1 MKMNGKKVKI
11 VRQTTTVHIMKK
23 LLLIHTGGTIAMAQN
38 HSGHVLPNDI
48 NPLDASL
55 PRATDIAD
63 ITTRHF
69 SNLPSPHITPEIM
82 LRLAHFIQ
90 EELQAGYDGVVI
102 THGTDTLEETAYF
115 LQLTIGAPVPIV
127 LTGAMRSSNEV
138 GSDGE
143 FNLITALRVA
153 VSETARDKGVL
164 VVFNG
169 EIHSAFNVTKT
180 HTSSVD
186 TFKSVHFGN
195 LGMVTKDHVYL
206 FNTPLLKPTHMVPQL
221 SKRVAVLKVY
231 AGMEPDLLLAVGELG
246 YDGLVLEVLGQGNV
260 PPSLTD
266 AIETLTKQM
275 PIVIV
280 SRCFN
285 GIVQDVYGYA
295 GGGQQLKEL
304 GLIFSNGLNSQKARL
319 KLMIELEVG
328 APRAALEESFRVE

>member
-1 MKMNGKKVKI
+1 MKS
-11 VRQTTTVHIMKK
+11 
-23 LLLIHTGGTIAMAQN
+23 LLLIHTGGTIAMAQD

-55 PRATDIAD
+55 PRATDIAN

-69 SNLPSPHITPEIM
+69 ANLPSPHMTPDIM
-82 LRLAHFIQ
+82 LRLAHFI
-90 EELQAGYDGVVI
+90 ESELKKEHYDGVVI

-115 LQLTIGAPVPIV
+115 LHLTLGAPVPIV

-153 VSETARDKGVL
+153 VSEAARGKGVL

-206 FNTPLLKPTHMVPQL
+206 FNTPLLKQTHMVTSL

-231 AGMEPDLLLAVGELG
+231 AGMEPDLLLAVKQLG

-260 PPSLTD
+260 PPSIVD
-266 AIETLTKQM
+266 AIAELITVM

-285 GIVQDVYGYA
+285 GIVQDVYGYT

-304 GLIFSNGLNSQKARL
+304 GVIFSNGLNSQKARL
-319 KLMIELEVG
+319 KLMVELEIN
-328 APRAALEESFRVE
+328 ASQLELEESFRVE

>member
-1 MKMNGKKVKI
+1 MKS
-11 VRQTTTVHIMKK
+11 
-23 LLLIHTGGTIAMAQN
+23 LLVIHTGGTIAMAQD

-55 PRATDIAD
+55 PRATDIAN

-69 SNLPSPHITPEIM
+69 SNLPSPHMTPDIM
-82 LRLAHFIQ
+82 LRLAHFI
-90 EELQAGYDGVVI
+90 ESELAKEHYDGVVI

-115 LQLTIGAPVPIV
+115 LHLTIGAPVPIV

-153 VSETARDKGVL
+153 VSEAAREKGVL

-206 FNTPLLKPTHMVPQL
+206 FHTPLLKQTHMVTSL
-221 SKRVAVLKVY
+221 SKRVAVVKVY
-231 AGMEPDLLLAVGELG
+231 AGMEPELLLAVKQLG

-260 PPSLTD
+260 PPSIVD
-266 AIETLTKQM
+266 AIDELIAVM
-275 PIVIV
+275 PIVIF
-280 SRCFN
+280 SRSFN
-285 GIVQDVYGYA
+285 GIVQDVYGYT
-295 GGGQQLKEL
+295 GGGQQLKEI
-304 GLIFSNGLNSQKARL
+304 GVIFSTGLNSQKARL
-319 KLMIELEVG
+319 KLMIELEIN
-328 APRAALEESFRVE
+328 ATQSELEESFRVE

>member
-1 MKMNGKKVKI
+1 MKS
-11 VRQTTTVHIMKK
+11 
-23 LLLIHTGGTIAMAQN
+23 LLLIHTGGTIAMAQD

-55 PRATDIAD
+55 PRATDIAN

-69 SNLPSPHITPEIM
+69 ANLPSPHMTPDIM
-82 LRLAHFIQ
+82 LRLAHFI
-90 EELQAGYDGVVI
+90 ESELKKEHYDGVVI

-115 LQLTIGAPVPIV
+115 LHLTLGAPVPIV

-153 VSETARDKGVL
+153 VSEAAHGKGVL

-206 FNTPLLKPTHMVPQL
+206 FNTPLLKQTHMVTSL

-231 AGMEPDLLLAVGELG
+231 AGMESDLLLAVKQLG

-260 PPSLTD
+260 PPSIVD
-266 AIETLTKQM
+266 AIAELITVM

-285 GIVQDVYGYA
+285 GIVQDVYGYT

-304 GLIFSNGLNSQKARL
+304 GVIFSNGLNSQKARL
-319 KLMIELEVG
+319 KLMVELEID
-328 APRAALEESFRVE
+328 ASQLELEESFRVE

>member
-1 MKMNGKKVKI
+1 
-11 VRQTTTVHIMKK
+11 MKK

-38 HSGHVLPNDI
+38 HSGHVLPNEI

-55 PRATDIAD
+55 PKATDIAD

-82 LRLAHFIQ
+82 LRLAHFIDG
-90 EELQAGYDGVVI
+90 ELQDGGYDGVVI

-115 LQLTIGAPVPIV
+115 LQLTIGAPIPIV

-153 VSETARDKGVL
+153 VSAAAQDKGVL

-206 FNTPLLKPTHMVPQL
+206 FNTPLLKPTHMVTQL

-231 AGMEPDLLLAVGELG
+231 AGMDPDLLLAISELG

-260 PPSLTD
+260 PPSLVD
-266 AIETLTKQM
+266 AIQTLTEQM

-285 GIVQDVYGYA
+285 GIVQDVYGYT

-304 GLIFSNGLNSQKARL
+304 GVIFSNGLNSQKARL
-319 KLMIELEVG
+319 KLMIELEIG
-328 APRAALEESFRVE
+328 ATHHALEESFRVE

>member
-1 MKMNGKKVKI
+1 
-11 VRQTTTVHIMKK
+11 
-23 LLLIHTGGTIAMAQN
+23 MAQD

-55 PRATDIAD
+55 PRATDIAN

-69 SNLPSPHITPEIM
+69 ANLPSPHMTPDIM
-82 LRLAHFIQ
+82 LRLAHFI
-90 EELQAGYDGVVI
+90 EGELAKEHYDGVVI

-115 LQLTIGAPVPIV
+115 LHLTLGAPVPIV

-153 VSETARDKGVL
+153 VSQAAREKGVL

-206 FNTPLLKPTHMVPQL
+206 FNTPLLKQTHMVTSL

-231 AGMEPDLLLAVGELG
+231 AGMEPDLLLAVKQLG

-260 PPSLTD
+260 PPSIVD
-266 AIETLTKQM
+266 AIAELITVM

-285 GIVQDVYGYA
+285 GIVQDVYGYT

-304 GLIFSNGLNSQKARL
+304 GVIFSNGLNSQKARL
-319 KLMIELEVG
+319 KLMVELEID
-328 APRAALEESFRVE
+328 ASQPELEESFRVE

>member
-1 MKMNGKKVKI
+1 MKS
-11 VRQTTTVHIMKK
+11 
-23 LLLIHTGGTIAMAQN
+23 LLLIHTGGTIAMAQD

-55 PRATDIAD
+55 PRATDIAN

-69 SNLPSPHITPEIM
+69 SNLPSPHMTPDIM
-82 LRLAHFIQ
+82 LRLPHFI
-90 EELQAGYDGVVI
+90 ESELAKEHYDGVVI

-115 LQLTIGAPVPIV
+115 LHLTIGAPVPIV

-153 VSETARDKGVL
+153 VSEAAREKGVL

-206 FNTPLLKPTHMVPQL
+206 FNTPLLKQTHMVTSL

-231 AGMEPDLLLAVGELG
+231 AGMEPDLLLAVKQLG

-260 PPSLTD
+260 PPSIVD
-266 AIETLTKQM
+266 AIAELIAVM

-285 GIVQDVYGYA
+285 GIVQDVYGYT
-295 GGGQQLKEL
+295 GGGQQLKEI
-304 GLIFSNGLNSQKARL
+304 GVIFSNGLNSQKARL
-319 KLMIELEVG
+319 KLMIELEIN
-328 APRAALEESFRVE
+328 ATQSELEESFRVE

>member
-1 MKMNGKKVKI
+1 
-11 VRQTTTVHIMKK
+11 MKK
-23 LLLIHTGGTIAMAQN
+23 LLLVHTGGTIAMAQN

-69 SNLPSPHITPEIM
+69 ANLPSPHITPDIM
-82 LRLAHFIQ
+82 LRLAHFIK

-115 LQLTIGAPVPIV
+115 LQLTIGAPIPIV

-153 VSETARDKGVL
+153 VSDAARGKGVL

-206 FNTPLLKPTHMVPQL
+206 FNTPVLKPTHMVTKL
-221 SKRVAVLKVY
+221 TKRVSVLKVY
-231 AGMEPDLLLAVGELG
+231 AGMDPDLLIAVGELG

-260 PPSLTD
+260 PPSLMD
-266 AIETLTKQM
+266 AIRQLTEQM

-319 KLMIELEVG
+319 KLMIELEIE
-328 APRAALEESFRVE
+328 ATHPELETSFQVE

>member
-1 MKMNGKKVKI
+1 MKS
-11 VRQTTTVHIMKK
+11 
-23 LLLIHTGGTIAMAQN
+23 LLLIHTGGTIAMAQD

-55 PRATDIAD
+55 PRATDIAN

-69 SNLPSPHITPEIM
+69 ANLPSPHMTPDIM
-82 LRLAHFIQ
+82 LRLAHFI
-90 EELQAGYDGVVI
+90 ESELKKEHYDGVVI

-115 LQLTIGAPVPIV
+115 LHLTLGAPVPIV

-153 VSETARDKGVL
+153 VSEAARGKGVL

-206 FNTPLLKPTHMVPQL
+206 FNTPLLKQTHMVTSL

-231 AGMEPDLLLAVGELG
+231 AGMEPDLLLAVKQLG

-260 PPSLTD
+260 PPSIVD
-266 AIETLTKQM
+266 AIAELITVM

-285 GIVQDVYGYA
+285 GIVQDVYGYT

-304 GLIFSNGLNSQKARL
+304 GVIFSNGLNSQKARL
-319 KLMIELEVG
+319 KLMVELEID
-328 APRAALEESFRVE
+328 ASQLELEESFRVE

>member
-1 MKMNGKKVKI
+1 
-11 VRQTTTVHIMKK
+11 
-23 LLLIHTGGTIAMAQN
+23 MAQD

-55 PRATDIAD
+55 PRATDIAN

-69 SNLPSPHITPEIM
+69 SNLPSPHMTPDIM
-82 LRLAHFIQ
+82 LRLAHFIDS
-90 EELQAGYDGVVI
+90 ELAKEHYDGVVI

-115 LQLTIGAPVPIV
+115 LHLTIGAPVPIV

-153 VSETARDKGVL
+153 VSEAAREKGVL

-206 FNTPLLKPTHMVPQL
+206 FNTPLLKQIHMVTSL

-231 AGMEPDLLLAVGELG
+231 AGMEPDLLLAVKQLG

-260 PPSLTD
+260 PPSIVD
-266 AIETLTKQM
+266 AIAELIAVM

-285 GIVQDVYGYA
+285 GIVQDVYGYT
-295 GGGQQLKEL
+295 GGGQQLKEI
-304 GLIFSNGLNSQKARL
+304 GVIFSNGLNSQKARL
-319 KLMIELEVG
+319 KLMIELEIN
-328 APRAALEESFRVE
+328 ATQSELEESFRVE

>member
-1 MKMNGKKVKI
+1 M
-11 VRQTTTVHIMKK
+11 QS
-23 LLLIHTGGTIAMAQN
+23 LLLIHTGGTIAMAQD

-55 PRATDIAD
+55 PRATDIAN

-69 SNLPSPHITPEIM
+69 SNLPSPHMTPDIM
-82 LRLAHFIQ
+82 LRLAHFI
-90 EELQAGYDGVVI
+90 ESELAKEHYDGVVI

-115 LQLTIGAPVPIV
+115 LHLTIGAPVPIV

-153 VSETARDKGVL
+153 VSEAAREKGVL

-206 FNTPLLKPTHMVPQL
+206 FNTPLLKQTHMVTSL

-231 AGMEPDLLLAVGELG
+231 AGMEPDLLLAVKQLG

-260 PPSLTD
+260 PPSIVD
-266 AIETLTKQM
+266 AIAELIAVM

-285 GIVQDVYGYA
+285 GIVQDVYGYT
-295 GGGQQLKEL
+295 GGGQQLKEI
-304 GLIFSNGLNSQKARL
+304 GVIFSNGLNSQKARL
-319 KLMIELEVG
+319 KLMIELEIN
-328 APRAALEESFRVE
+328 ATQSELEESFRVE

>member
-1 MKMNGKKVKI
+1 MKS
-11 VRQTTTVHIMKK
+11 
-23 LLLIHTGGTIAMAQN
+23 LLLIHTGGTIAMAQD

-55 PRATDIAD
+55 PRATDIAN

-69 SNLPSPHITPEIM
+69 ANLPSPHMTPDIM
-82 LRLAHFIQ
+82 LRLAHFI
-90 EELQAGYDGVVI
+90 EGELAKEHYDGVVI

-115 LQLTIGAPVPIV
+115 LHLTLGAPVPIV

-153 VSETARDKGVL
+153 VSQAAREKGVL

-206 FNTPLLKPTHMVPQL
+206 FNTPLLKQTHMVTSL

-231 AGMEPDLLLAVGELG
+231 AGMEPDLLLAVKQLG

-260 PPSLTD
+260 PPSIVD
-266 AIETLTKQM
+266 AIAELITVM

-285 GIVQDVYGYA
+285 GIVQDVYGYT

-304 GLIFSNGLNSQKARL
+304 GVIFSNGLNSQKARL
-319 KLMIELEVG
+319 KLMVELEID
-328 APRAALEESFRVE
+328 ASQPELEESFRVE

>member
-1 MKMNGKKVKI
+1 
-11 VRQTTTVHIMKK
+11 
-23 LLLIHTGGTIAMAQN
+23 MAQD

-55 PRATDIAD
+55 PRATDIAN

-69 SNLPSPHITPEIM
+69 ANLPSPHMTPDIM
-82 LRLAHFIQ
+82 LRLAHFI
-90 EELQAGYDGVVI
+90 ESELAKDHYDGIVI

-115 LQLTIGAPVPIV
+115 LHLTIGAPVPIV

-153 VSETARDKGVL
+153 VSEAARGKGVL

-206 FNTPLLKPTHMVPQL
+206 FNTPLLKQTHMVTSL

-231 AGMEPDLLLAVGELG
+231 AGMEPDLLLAVKQLG

-260 PPSLTD
+260 PPSIVD
-266 AIETLTKQM
+266 AIAELIAVM

-285 GIVQDVYGYA
+285 GIVQDVYGYT
-295 GGGQQLKEL
+295 GGGQQLKEI
-304 GLIFSNGLNSQKARL
+304 GVIFSNGLNSQKARL
-319 KLMIELEVG
+319 KLMVELEIN
-328 APRAALEESFRVE
+328 ASQSELEESFRVE

>member
-1 MKMNGKKVKI
+1 MKS
-11 VRQTTTVHIMKK
+11 
-23 LLLIHTGGTIAMAQN
+23 LLLIHTGGTIAMAQD
-38 HSGHVLPNDI
+38 HAGHVLPNDI

-55 PRATDIAD
+55 PRATDIAN

-69 SNLPSPHITPEIM
+69 ANLPSPHMTPDIM
-82 LRLAHFIQ
+82 LRLAHFI
-90 EELQAGYDGVVI
+90 ESELKKEHYDGVVI

-115 LQLTIGAPVPIV
+115 LHLTLGAPVPIV

-153 VSETARDKGVL
+153 VSEAARGKGVL

-206 FNTPLLKPTHMVPQL
+206 FNTPLLKQTHMVTSL

-231 AGMEPDLLLAVGELG
+231 AGMEPDLLLAVKQLG

-260 PPSLTD
+260 PPSLVD
-266 AIETLTKQM
+266 AIAELISVM

-285 GIVQDVYGYA
+285 GIVQDVYGYT

-304 GLIFSNGLNSQKARL
+304 GVIFSNGLNSQKARL
-319 KLMIELEVG
+319 KLMVELEID
-328 APRAALEESFRVE
+328 ASQLELEESFRVE

>member
-1 MKMNGKKVKI
+1 MKS
-11 VRQTTTVHIMKK
+11 
-23 LLLIHTGGTIAMAQN
+23 LLLIHTGGTIAMAQD

-55 PRATDIAD
+55 PRATDIAN

-69 SNLPSPHITPEIM
+69 ANLPSPHMTPDIM
-82 LRLAHFIQ
+82 LRLAHFI
-90 EELQAGYDGVVI
+90 ESELKKEHYDGVVI

-115 LQLTIGAPVPIV
+115 LHLTLGAPVPIV

-153 VSETARDKGVL
+153 VSEAARGKGVL

-206 FNTPLLKPTHMVPQL
+206 FNTPLLKQTHMVTSL

-231 AGMEPDLLLAVGELG
+231 AGMEPDLLLAVKQLG

-260 PPSLTD
+260 PPSLVD
-266 AIETLTKQM
+266 AIAELISVM

-285 GIVQDVYGYA
+285 GIVQDVYGYT

-304 GLIFSNGLNSQKARL
+304 GVIFSNGLNSQKARL
-319 KLMIELEVG
+319 KLMVELEID
-328 APRAALEESFRVE
+328 ASQLELEESFRVE

>member
-1 MKMNGKKVKI
+1 MKS
-11 VRQTTTVHIMKK
+11 
-23 LLLIHTGGTIAMAQN
+23 LLLIHTGGTIAMAQD
-38 HSGHVLPNDI
+38 HAGHVLPNDI

-55 PRATDIAD
+55 PRATDIAN

-69 SNLPSPHITPEIM
+69 ANLPSPHMTPDIM
-82 LRLAHFIQ
+82 LRLAHFI
-90 EELQAGYDGVVI
+90 ESELKKEHYDGVVI

-115 LQLTIGAPVPIV
+115 LHLTLGAPVPIV

-153 VSETARDKGVL
+153 VSEAARGKGVL

-206 FNTPLLKPTHMVPQL
+206 FNTPLLKQTHMMTSL

-231 AGMEPDLLLAVGELG
+231 AGMEPDLLLAVKQLG

-260 PPSLTD
+260 PPSIVD
-266 AIETLTKQM
+266 AIAELITVM

-285 GIVQDVYGYA
+285 GIVQDVYGYT

-304 GLIFSNGLNSQKARL
+304 GVIFSNGLNSQKARL
-319 KLMIELEVG
+319 KLMVELEID
-328 APRAALEESFRVE
+328 ASQLELEESFRVE

>member
-1 MKMNGKKVKI
+1 MKS
-11 VRQTTTVHIMKK
+11 
-23 LLLIHTGGTIAMAQN
+23 LLLIHTGGTIAMAQD

-55 PRATDIAD
+55 PRATDIAN

-69 SNLPSPHITPEIM
+69 SNLPSPHMTPDIM
-82 LRLAHFIQ
+82 LRLAHFI
-90 EELQAGYDGVVI
+90 ESELAKEHYDGVVI

-115 LQLTIGAPVPIV
+115 LHLTIGAPVPIV

-153 VSETARDKGVL
+153 VSEAAREKGVL

-206 FNTPLLKPTHMVPQL
+206 FNTPLLKQIHMVTSL

-231 AGMEPDLLLAVGELG
+231 AGMEPDLLLAVKQLG

-260 PPSLTD
+260 PPSIVD
-266 AIETLTKQM
+266 AIAELIAVM

-285 GIVQDVYGYA
+285 GIVQDVYGYT
-295 GGGQQLKEL
+295 GGGQQLKEI
-304 GLIFSNGLNSQKARL
+304 GVIFSNGLNSQKARL
-319 KLMIELEVG
+319 KLMIEPEIN
-328 APRAALEESFRVE
+328 ATQSELEESFRVE

>member
-1 MKMNGKKVKI
+1 
-11 VRQTTTVHIMKK
+11 
-23 LLLIHTGGTIAMAQN
+23 MAQD

-55 PRATDIAD
+55 PRATDIAN

-69 SNLPSPHITPEIM
+69 ANLPSPHMTPDIM
-82 LRLAHFIQ
+82 LRLAHFI
-90 EELQAGYDGVVI
+90 ESELAKEHYDGVVI

-115 LQLTIGAPVPIV
+115 LHLTLGAPIPIV

-153 VSETARDKGVL
+153 VSEAARGKGVL

-206 FNTPLLKPTHMVPQL
+206 FNTPLLKQTHMVTSL

-231 AGMEPDLLLAVGELG
+231 AGMEPDLLLAVKQLG

-260 PPSLTD
+260 PPSIVD
-266 AIETLTKQM
+266 AIAELITVM

-285 GIVQDVYGYA
+285 GIVQDVYGYT

-304 GLIFSNGLNSQKARL
+304 GVIFSNGLNSQKARL
-319 KLMIELEVG
+319 KLMVELEID
-328 APRAALEESFRVE
+328 ASQPELEESFRVE

>member
-1 MKMNGKKVKI
+1 MKS
-11 VRQTTTVHIMKK
+11 
-23 LLLIHTGGTIAMAQN
+23 LLLIHTGGTIAMAQD

-55 PRATDIAD
+55 PRATDIAN

-69 SNLPSPHITPEIM
+69 SNLPSPHMTPDIM
-82 LRLAHFIQ
+82 LRLAHFIDS
-90 EELQAGYDGVVI
+90 ELAKEHYDGVVI

-115 LQLTIGAPVPIV
+115 LHLTIGAPVPIV

-153 VSETARDKGVL
+153 VSEAAREKGVL

-206 FNTPLLKPTHMVPQL
+206 FNTPLLKQTHMVTSL

-231 AGMEPDLLLAVGELG
+231 AGMEPDLLLAVKQLG

-260 PPSLTD
+260 PPSIVD
-266 AIETLTKQM
+266 AIAELIAVM

-285 GIVQDVYGYA
+285 GIVQDVYGYT
-295 GGGQQLKEL
+295 GGGQQLKEI
-304 GLIFSNGLNSQKARL
+304 GVIFSNGLNSQKARL
-319 KLMIELEVG
+319 KLMIELEIN
-328 APRAALEESFRVE
+328 ATQSELEESFRVE

>member
-1 MKMNGKKVKI
+1 
-11 VRQTTTVHIMKK
+11 
-23 LLLIHTGGTIAMAQN
+23 MAQN
-38 HSGHVLPNDI
+38 HSGHVLPNEI

-82 LRLAHFIQ
+82 LRLAHFIKG
-90 EELQAGYDGVVI
+90 ELQTGGYDGVVI

-115 LQLTIGAPVPIV
+115 LQLTIGAPIPIV

-153 VSETARDKGVL
+153 VSAAAQDKGVL

-206 FNTPLLKPTHMVPQL
+206 FNTPLLKPTHMVTQL

-231 AGMEPDLLLAVGELG
+231 AGMEPDLLLAISELG

-260 PPSLTD
+260 PPSLVD
-266 AIETLTKQM
+266 AIQSLTEQM
-275 PIVIV
+275 PVVIV

-285 GIVQDVYGYA
+285 GIVQDVYGYT

-304 GLIFSNGLNSQKARL
+304 GVIFSNGLNSQKARL
-319 KLMIELEVG
+319 KLMIELEIG
-328 APRAALEESFRVE
+328 ANHHVLEESFRVE

>member
-1 MKMNGKKVKI
+1 MKS
-11 VRQTTTVHIMKK
+11 
-23 LLLIHTGGTIAMAQN
+23 LLLIHTGGTIAMAQD

-55 PRATDIAD
+55 PRATDIAN

-69 SNLPSPHITPEIM
+69 SNLPSPHMTPDIM
-82 LRLAHFIQ
+82 LRLAHFIDS
-90 EELQAGYDGVVI
+90 ELAKEHYDGVVI

-115 LQLTIGAPVPIV
+115 LHLTIGAPAPIV

-153 VSETARDKGVL
+153 VSEAAREKGVL

-206 FNTPLLKPTHMVPQL
+206 FNTPLLKQIHMVTSL

-231 AGMEPDLLLAVGELG
+231 AGMEPDLLLAVKQLG

-260 PPSLTD
+260 PPSIVD
-266 AIETLTKQM
+266 AIAELIAVM

-285 GIVQDVYGYA
+285 GIVQDVYGYT
-295 GGGQQLKEL
+295 GGGQQLKEI
-304 GLIFSNGLNSQKARL
+304 GVIFSNGLNSQKARL
-319 KLMIELEVG
+319 KLMIELEIN
-328 APRAALEESFRVE
+328 ATQSELEESFRVE

>member
-1 MKMNGKKVKI
+1 MKS
-11 VRQTTTVHIMKK
+11 
-23 LLLIHTGGTIAMAQN
+23 LLLIHTGGTIAMAQD
-38 HSGHVLPNDI
+38 HAGHVLPNDI

-55 PRATDIAD
+55 PRATDIAN

-69 SNLPSPHITPEIM
+69 ANLPSPHMTPDIM
-82 LRLAHFIQ
+82 LRLAHFI
-90 EELQAGYDGVVI
+90 ESEFKKEHYDGVVI

-115 LQLTIGAPVPIV
+115 LHLTLGAPVPIV

-153 VSETARDKGVL
+153 VSEAARGKGVL

-206 FNTPLLKPTHMVPQL
+206 FNTPLLKQTHMVTSL

-231 AGMEPDLLLAVGELG
+231 AGMEPDLLLAVKQLG

-260 PPSLTD
+260 PPSIVD
-266 AIETLTKQM
+266 AIAELITVM

-285 GIVQDVYGYA
+285 GIVQDVYGYT

-304 GLIFSNGLNSQKARL
+304 GVIFSNGLNSQKARL
-319 KLMIELEVG
+319 KLMVELEID
-328 APRAALEESFRVE
+328 ASQLELEESFRVE

>member
-90 EELQAGYDGVVI
+90 EELQAGYDGGVI

-275 PIVIV
+275 QIVIV

-319 KLMIELEVG
+319 KLMIELEIG

>member
-1 MKMNGKKVKI
+1 MKS
-11 VRQTTTVHIMKK
+11 
-23 LLLIHTGGTIAMAQN
+23 LLLIHTGGTIAMAQD

-55 PRATDIAD
+55 PRATDIAN

-69 SNLPSPHITPEIM
+69 SNLPSPHMTPDIM
-82 LRLAHFIQ
+82 LRLAHFIDS
-90 EELQAGYDGVVI
+90 ELAKEHYDGVVI

-115 LQLTIGAPVPIV
+115 LHLTIGAPVPIV

-153 VSETARDKGVL
+153 VSEAAREKGVL

-206 FNTPLLKPTHMVPQL
+206 FNTPLLKQIHMVTSL

-231 AGMEPDLLLAVGELG
+231 AGMEPDLLLAVKQLG

-260 PPSLTD
+260 PPSIVD
-266 AIETLTKQM
+266 AIAELIAVM

-285 GIVQDVYGYA
+285 GIVQDVYGYT
-295 GGGQQLKEL
+295 GGGQQLKEI
-304 GLIFSNGLNSQKARL
+304 GVIFSNGLNSQKARL
-319 KLMIELEVG
+319 KLMI
-328 APRAALEESFRVE
+328 

>member
-1 MKMNGKKVKI
+1 MKS
-11 VRQTTTVHIMKK
+11 
-23 LLLIHTGGTIAMAQN
+23 LLLIHTGGTIAMAQD

-55 PRATDIAD
+55 PRATDIAN

-69 SNLPSPHITPEIM
+69 ANLPSPHMTPDIM
-82 LRLAHFIQ
+82 LRLAHFI
-90 EELQAGYDGVVI
+90 ESELTKEHYDGVVI

-115 LQLTIGAPVPIV
+115 LHLTLGAPVPIV

-153 VSETARDKGVL
+153 VSEAARGKGVL

-206 FNTPLLKPTHMVPQL
+206 FNTPLLKQTHMVTSL

-231 AGMEPDLLLAVGELG
+231 AGMEPDLLLAVKQLG

-260 PPSLTD
+260 PPSIVD
-266 AIETLTKQM
+266 AIAELITVM

-285 GIVQDVYGYA
+285 GIVQDVYGYT

-304 GLIFSNGLNSQKARL
+304 GVIFSNGLNSQKARL
-319 KLMIELEVG
+319 KLMVELEIN
-328 APRAALEESFRVE
+328 ASQLELEESFRVE

>member
-1 MKMNGKKVKI
+1 MKS
-11 VRQTTTVHIMKK
+11 
-23 LLLIHTGGTIAMAQN
+23 LLLIHTGGTIAMAQD

-55 PRATDIAD
+55 PRATDIAN

-69 SNLPSPHITPEIM
+69 ANLPSPHMTPDIM
-82 LRLAHFIQ
+82 LRLAHFI
-90 EELQAGYDGVVI
+90 ESERAKEHYDGVVI

-115 LQLTIGAPVPIV
+115 LHLTIGAPIPIV

-153 VSETARDKGVL
+153 VSDAARGKGVL

-206 FNTPLLKPTHMVPQL
+206 FNTPLLKQTHMVTSL

-231 AGMEPDLLLAVGELG
+231 AGMEPDLLLAVKQLG

-260 PPSLTD
+260 PPSIVD
-266 AIETLTKQM
+266 AIAELIAVM

-285 GIVQDVYGYA
+285 GIVQDVYGYT

-304 GLIFSNGLNSQKARL
+304 GVIFSNGLNSQKARL
-319 KLMIELEVG
+319 KLMVELEIN
-328 APRAALEESFRVE
+328 ATQSELEESFRVE

>member
-1 MKMNGKKVKI
+1 MKS
-11 VRQTTTVHIMKK
+11 
-23 LLLIHTGGTIAMAQN
+23 LLLIHTGGTIAMAQD
-38 HSGHVLPNDI
+38 HAGHVLPNDI

-55 PRATDIAD
+55 PRATDIAN

-69 SNLPSPHITPEIM
+69 ANLPSPHMTPDIM
-82 LRLAHFIQ
+82 LRLAHFI
-90 EELQAGYDGVVI
+90 ESELKKEHYDGVVI

-115 LQLTIGAPVPIV
+115 LHLTLGAPVPIV

-153 VSETARDKGVL
+153 VSEAARGKGVL

-206 FNTPLLKPTHMVPQL
+206 FNTPLLKQTHMVTSL

-231 AGMEPDLLLAVGELG
+231 AGMEPDLLLSVKQLG

-260 PPSLTD
+260 PPSIVD
-266 AIETLTKQM
+266 AIAELITVM

-285 GIVQDVYGYA
+285 GIVQDVYGYT

-304 GLIFSNGLNSQKARL
+304 GVIFSNGLNSQKARL
-319 KLMIELEVG
+319 KLMVELEID
-328 APRAALEESFRVE
+328 ASQLELEESFRVE

>member
-1 MKMNGKKVKI
+1 MKS
-11 VRQTTTVHIMKK
+11 
-23 LLLIHTGGTIAMAQN
+23 LLVIHTGGTIAMAQD

-55 PRATDIAD
+55 PRATDIAN

-69 SNLPSPHITPEIM
+69 SNLPSPHMTPDIM
-82 LRLAHFIQ
+82 LRLAHFI
-90 EELQAGYDGVVI
+90 ESELAKEHYDGVVI

-115 LQLTIGAPVPIV
+115 LHLTIGAPVPIV

-153 VSETARDKGVL
+153 VSEAAREKGVL

-206 FNTPLLKPTHMVPQL
+206 FNTPLLKQTHMVTSL

-231 AGMEPDLLLAVGELG
+231 AGMEPDLLLAVKQLG

-260 PPSLTD
+260 PPSIVD
-266 AIETLTKQM
+266 AIAELIAVM
-275 PIVIV
+275 PIVIF

-285 GIVQDVYGYA
+285 GIVQDVYGYT
-295 GGGQQLKEL
+295 GGGQQLKEI
-304 GLIFSNGLNSQKARL
+304 GVIFSNGLNSQKARL
-319 KLMIELEVG
+319 KLMIELEIN
-328 APRAALEESFRVE
+328 ATQSELEESFRVE

>member
-1 MKMNGKKVKI
+1 
-11 VRQTTTVHIMKK
+11 
-23 LLLIHTGGTIAMAQN
+23 MAQD

-55 PRATDIAD
+55 PRATDIAN

-69 SNLPSPHITPEIM
+69 SNLPSPHMTPDIM
-82 LRLAHFIQ
+82 LRLAHFI
-90 EELQAGYDGVVI
+90 ESELAKEHYDGVVI

-115 LQLTIGAPVPIV
+115 LHLTIGAPVPIV

-153 VSETARDKGVL
+153 VSEAAREKGVL

-206 FNTPLLKPTHMVPQL
+206 FNTPLLKQTHMVTSL

-231 AGMEPDLLLAVGELG
+231 AGMEPDLLLSVKQLG

-260 PPSLTD
+260 PPSIVD
-266 AIETLTKQM
+266 AIAELIAVM

-285 GIVQDVYGYA
+285 GIVQDVYGYT
-295 GGGQQLKEL
+295 GGGQQLKEI
-304 GLIFSNGLNSQKARL
+304 GVIFSNGLNSQKARL
-319 KLMIELEVG
+319 KLMIELEIN
-328 APRAALEESFRVE
+328 ATQSELEESFRVE